1 MITKNIG
8 TLNNTILTYGRVRP
22 TLRQR
27 LRSIP
32 WWLVMIFTM
41 ALLTVAAVS
50 TNPKYTSAFGYIK
63 TGLSVTITTTL
74 ISFAISMVLG
84 LAIGLGR
91 LSKNMLINN
100 LCTFYVEV
108 VRGIPMMVLIFF
120 IALVLIPGVT
130 TGLKSLAPFFQ
141 TVGLSG
147 LATSL
152 QNSQGSS
159 VAMSTRAVIALSITY
174 AAFLAEIF
182 RAGIQ
187 SIDPGQ
193 MEAARSQGMTY
204 SQAMIYILLPQALR
218 NVLPALG
225 NDFISLLKDSSLV
238 SILAVRDIT
247 QVARLYAGSTFDY
260 NVTYTTLAVMYLS
273 MTIVLSFIV
282 KTLERKLNSNG
293 RD

>member
-8 TLNNTILTYGRVRP
+8 TLNNSMLTLGRVKP

-32 WWLVMIFTM
+32 WWLVMIFGL
-41 ALLTVAAVS
+41 AFLTVAAVS
-50 TNPKYTSAFGYIK
+50 TNPKYSSAFGYIK
-63 TGLSVTITTTL
+63 TGLSMTIITTL
-74 ISFAISMVLG
+74 ISFAISLVLG

-91 LSKNMLINN
+91 LSRNVFVNN
-100 LCTFYVEV
+100 VCTFYVEV

-120 IALVLIPGVT
+120 IALVLIPGIT
-130 TGLKSLAPFFQ
+130 SGIKALAPFFQ
-141 TVGLSG
+141 SIGLTG
-147 LATSL
+147 LASSL
-152 QNSQGSS
+152 TNSQGSS

-204 SQAMIYILLPQALR
+204 RQAMTFILLPQALR

-247 QVARLYAGSTFDY
+247 QVARLYAGSTFEY

-273 MTIVLSFIV
+273 MTIVLSFVV

-293 RD
+293 RN